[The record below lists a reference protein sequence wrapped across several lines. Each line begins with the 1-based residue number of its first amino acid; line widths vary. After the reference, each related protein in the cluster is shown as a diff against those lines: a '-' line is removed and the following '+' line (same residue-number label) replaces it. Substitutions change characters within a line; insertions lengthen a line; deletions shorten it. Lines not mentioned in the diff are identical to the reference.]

1 MNEHPVPTWATDD
14 LITRLGAVREALRT
28 RTTLPDHSE
37 ATVELGV
44 DVLRYVRDFLS
55 EVMNEDVPQYLQD
68 TAIRLFRLIEAD

>member
-1 MNEHPVPTWATDD
+1 VDDDAAPEWTDD

-28 RTTLPDHSE
+28 RTEMPGHAE

>member
-1 MNEHPVPTWATDD
+1 MDDEAAPVWTDD

-28 RTTLPDHSE
+28 HTPMPEHAE
-37 ATVELGV
+37 ATVEVGV
-44 DVLRYVRDFLS
+44 DVLRFVRDFLA